1 MMSNRNPQRGATL
14 IEVMVAMIV
23 LAIGILGIAALQT
36 TSVQA
41 NYSSY
46 YRSQATLMAAD
57 ITDRMRANRT
67 VAIAGSYAIASFPAS
82 STTNKVDGTQ
92 AEKDKAQ
99 WLNQLAGTLPEGT
112 GTIVSDANNVFTV
125 TIRWNDARGRVK
137 QKSKDVEDNAANPE
151 EAIQAFIYRARL

>member
-1 MMSNRNPQRGATL
+1 MMPNCTQQRGATL

-23 LAIGILGIAALQT
+23 LAIGILGIAALQV

-57 ITDRMRANRT
+57 ITDRMRANRAL
-67 VAIAGSYAIASFPAS
+67 AIAGNYAIATAPAS
-82 STTNKVDGTQ
+82 STGNSVTGSQ

-99 WLNQLAGTLPEGT
+99 WLNQLAASLPEGT
-112 GTIVSDANNVFTV
+112 GSIVKDGNNVFTV
-125 TIRWNDARGRVK
+125 TIQWNDARGRIDR
-137 QKSKDVEDNAANPE
+137 KSSEVQGTANPE
-151 EAIQAFIYRARL
+151 DAVQKFTYRARL